1 MAEPSD
7 LQRFR
12 MLVIGD
18 EDLQRDLWQYA
29 NRPAFVARV
38 VERAGERGFAVAA
51 AEVEAALDDAARAW
65 IARWRDR

>member
-1 MAEPSD
+1 MTEPSE

-29 NRPAFVARV
+29 NQPAFVARV

-65 IARWRDR
+65 IARWGDR